1 VRRRVAAS
9 LVAVCLAALTGCVAL
24 PEAGP
29 VVEVEESG
37 GSATDTGGAAAIDAR
52 PPQEGMSAAEVVKGF
67 LDAMQAW
74 PTELSTAKQF
84 LSSETRSTWSP
95 AGTIVY
101 EDALPPGSRCG
112 SAAPAGSTRAAP
124 GRATSPPRTA
134 SWGSGS

>member
-1 VRRRVAAS
+1 MRRRVAAS

-101 EDALPPGSRCG
+101 EDALPPAGA
-112 SAAPAGSTRAAP
+112 AAPAGSTRAAP